1 MTGEV
6 DDRSTPIL
14 RLEIGGEEW
23 IAVIDTGFNGHLVLP
38 QSLADL
44 FPGSFYAETEIVLG
58 DGQIVVE
65 ELFTIDFPFDGV
77 IRSIQT
83 SFVDTNE
90 ILIGTLLLEDHRLEV
105 NFVTRTVELENLRS

>member
-6 DDRSTPIL
+6 DDRNTPIL

-38 QSLADL
+38 LSLADL

-65 ELFTIDFPFDGV
+65 DLFTIDFPFDGNMV
-77 IRSIQT
+77 SIQASFADT
-83 SFVDTNE
+83 SELLV
-90 ILIGTLLLEDHRLEV
+90 GTLLLQNHRLEV
-105 NFVTRTVELENLRS
+105 NFVTRTVELEKLRS